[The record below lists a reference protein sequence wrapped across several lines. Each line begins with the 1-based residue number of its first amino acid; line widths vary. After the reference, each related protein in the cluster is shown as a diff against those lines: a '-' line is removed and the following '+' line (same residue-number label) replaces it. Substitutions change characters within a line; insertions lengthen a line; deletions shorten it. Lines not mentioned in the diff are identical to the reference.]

1 MSNSG
6 ETSKIRVSQGK
17 GKISYHYKD
26 IRCPDCGFTE
36 WRGCLHHQYICHPKK
51 ARDEATVDDEASA
64 EAAAAAKAAVDDE
77 ASAEAAAAAKAAVD
91 DEASDKEA
99 AAARA
104 AFVDEALAK
113 ASAILKA
120 SAAAVAEAEIAASA
134 AADNLAAARL
144 AERLDRERVAA
155 LEAVL
160 KKASAVPTVELAA
173 VERVVKVLTAEPPKT
188 EPMEGLTSEEYFVYL
203 ERRKEEADKKEA
215 VTTASIKAKFDVG
228 LSESEMPSDTGSE
241 IDKWIKYYK
250 MMHYTRGFGVK
261 WVPDNNLNAP
271 ILPCKFRED
280 DNLTIRAEINEL
292 IQDCIHWYNSNR
304 EQKYRYDG
312 RNVKNVSFEAT
323 FYHTNYHIT
332 FTAASVDDPNIEKSF
347 VGYCI
352 VREPPPFRCRYGPFS
367 WRPYARSLRLNRG
380 VRISAEDKDQKEDRD
395 RKSDTKAGGVGV
407 GRVEDKVQEEE
418 KDQKEDK
425 DYEGEVE
432 GVDVDDKVKEE
443 EEKDQKEDKD
453 HEGEVEGVDVDDKVK
468 EEEEKDQKEDKDHEG
483 EVEGVDVD
491 DKVKEEEEQ
500 KGEGCGRV
508 DLALMVKQSNLS
520 VKHNEVR
527 FCLPG
532 DCEPVLTRDKKPC
545 VFPCCSLYLS
555 YRKRLGLNSF
565 SEYIDKCLKDEATST
580 STFNMMMRSA

>member
-6 ETSKIRVSQGK
+6 ETSKIRVSRGK

-64 EAAAAAKAAVDDE
+64 EAAAAAKAD
-77 ASAEAAAAAKAAVD
+77 VD

-215 VTTASIKAKFDVG
+215 VRTASIKAKFDVG

-323 FYHTNYHIT
+323 FYHTKYHIT

-468 EEEEKDQKEDKDHEG
+468 EEED
-483 EVEGVDVD
+483 
-491 DKVKEEEEQ
+491 Q

-508 DLALMVKQSNLS
+508 DLALTAKQINLS

-545 VFPCCSLYLS
+545 ILPCCSPYFS

-565 SEYIDKCLKDEATST
+565 SEYINKCLKDEATST
-580 STFNMMMRSA
+580 SPFNMMMRRT